1 MLKLGFV
8 YVWHCSGTC
17 FAVYIFMILT
27 VCSNL
32 TFVRLKMQKGKSESV
47 NRRRTDST
55 MVKTNGTKWQTTMN
69 KKLHRKLRIE

>member
-8 YVWHCSGTC
+8 YAWHCSGTC

-32 TFVRLKMQKGKSESV
+32 PFVRLKIQKGKSESV
-47 NRRRTDST
+47 NRRRT
-55 MVKTNGTKWQTTMN
+55 KGTKWQTTMN
-69 KKLHRKLRIE
+69 KKLHRKLKIE